1 MGPLQRSVAAIALL
15 AAACAA
21 QAQSCAVPGDGTPLR
36 RALLKVKYLPETE
49 RWELAAAK
57 TAPAQYVL
65 SLDAPLRHRGRCY
78 WPIEARSAGQLWNR
92 FYATPGGERLLVTGP
107 GGELLT
113 LQDWRKGAR

>member
-1 MGPLQRSVAAIALL
+1 MGPLKVSAAVALL

-21 QAQSCAVPGDGTPLR
+21 QAQSCAVPVDGTPLR

-49 RWELAAAK
+49 LWELAATK
-57 TAPAQYVL
+57 NAPAQYLL

-92 FYATPGGERLLVTGP
+92 FYATPGGEQLLVAGP
-107 GGELLT
+107 GGKLLT